1 MVPIA
6 MGGKTLRVAAVHDG
20 TLGTK
25 SHIRLVEPT
34 IGMSVRAHGPGTTP
48 EINITIGVSKPIEV
62 TGTFNGVQTDANLK
76 LIDNWIAE
84 LQRVREVF
92 ISYAELYPSGNTVDI
107 DKDFPGALDG
117 LSIRKA

>member
-1 MVPIA
+1 
-6 MGGKTLRVAAVHDG
+6 MGGKTLRVAAVHDD

-25 SHIRLVEPT
+25 AHIRLVEPS

-48 EINITIGVSKPIEV
+48 EINITLGVSRPIEV
-62 TGTFNGVQTDANLK
+62 TGTFNGVQVDANLK
-76 LIDNWIAE
+76 LIDNWIVE

-92 ISYAELYPSGNTVDI
+92 LSYAELFPESQAVDI
-107 DKDFPGALDG
+107 DKDFPGALDA